1 MTEQLARREF
11 APQIGAADGAVPGP
25 ACDLVD
31 AFRLF
36 SEVSAHLAASYH
48 ELESRASELS
58 NELAAARSEHL
69 EGLAEKNRLANRL
82 RRLLDVLPGGVV
94 VLDGDGRVQD
104 CNPAAIDLL
113 GEPLLGSAWRDV
125 IQRAFSPRSDD
136 GHEIS
141 LRDGR
146 LVSIATSPLAPE
158 PGQILL
164 LKDLTETRRLQER
177 LNHDRRLSAMG
188 RMVAALAHQI
198 RTPLASV
205 LLYASHLN
213 RPVLAVAD
221 RQRAAER
228 IQSRM
233 RHLERLINDMLL
245 FARDGSFAKST
256 FPVAGLIADLRK
268 GLEVGLQTHD
278 CQLTTLDES
287 DGVALCAN
295 RETLLS
301 ALQNLANNAMQ
312 ACGPGGQ
319 LLFIARADAAC
330 IDLMVCDNGP
340 GISET
345 LQERIFEPFFTTRA
359 QGTGLGL
366 AVVRA
371 IAEAHGGSAW
381 MSSQPGVGS
390 TFGLRLPLGAIDR
403 RLHPRDDVCVTMSD
417 DSLRRSV

>member
-1 MTEQLARREF
+1 MTHQLASPQP
-11 APQIGAADGAVPGP
+11 APRIDAGDGAVPGS
-25 ACDLVD
+25 AYCLVD

-36 SEVSAHLAASYH
+36 DEASTHLAASFH
-48 ELESRASELS
+48 ELENRIDSLTG
-58 NELAAARSEHL
+58 ELAAARNERL
-69 EGLAEKNRLANRL
+69 AGLAEKDRLANRL
-82 RRLLDVLPGGVV
+82 RSLLDALPGGVV
-94 VLDGDGRVQD
+94 VLDGDGHVQD
-104 CNPAAIDLL
+104 CNPAAVDLL

-125 IQRAFSPRSDD
+125 IQRAFAPRDDD

-146 LVSIATSPLAPE
+146 RVSIATSPLLSE

-164 LKDLTETRRLQER
+164 LKDLTETRRLQEQ
-177 LNHDRRLSAMG
+177 LNHDRRLAAMG
-188 RMVAALAHQI
+188 SMVAALAHQI
-198 RTPLASV
+198 RTPLASA

-213 RPVLAVAD
+213 RPVLEAAD

-245 FARDGSFAKST
+245 FARDGNFAKST
-256 FPVAGLIADLRK
+256 FPVADLITDLQRA
-268 GLEVGLQTHD
+268 LEVGLQTHG
-278 CQLTTLDES
+278 CQLATLDES
-287 DGVALCAN
+287 DGAVLCAS

-312 ACGPGGQ
+312 ACGSGGQ
-319 LLFIARADAAC
+319 LLFVVRASAVC
-330 IDLMVCDNGP
+330 VDLMMCDNGP
-340 GISET
+340 GIP
-345 LQERIFEPFFTTRA
+345 QAQQDRVFEPFFTTRT

-381 MSSQPGVGS
+381 MSSRLGVGS
-390 TFGLRLPLGAIDR
+390 TFGLRLPQNMTDQKVVSRGKECET
-403 RLHPRDDVCVTMSD
+403 VSD
-417 DSLRRSV
+417 DFSRRSM